1 MMCHTISEE
10 VGDLKILSKL
20 MTVLRIAP
28 LLGVQ
33 DGVVWE
39 NLRDD
44 RRRINWRQCPEEI
57 GPETERQGSDN
68 VIGCWLRG
76 PSGIGLLV
84 MQDPVD

>member
-20 MTVLRIAP
+20 MTFLRIAP

-33 DGVVWE
+33 DGMIRE

-44 RRRINWRQCPEEI
+44 RWRINWRQCPEEI
-57 GPETERQGSDN
+57 GPEPERQGSN
-68 VIGCWLRG
+68 HVIRCWLRV
-76 PSGIGLLV
+76 PSGLCLFV
-84 MQDPVD
+84 LQDPVD